1 MLVTSEVPSGLRE
14 YHSGGRSQK
23 QTKMG
28 SEMRHMDKFF
38 SRTTVTEPLKK
49 VINIVPADTLT
60 LNWGDKSPPFARAR
74 KLCEKKR
81 QKIEKQIHVFVY
93 LEHIKQHKMAQ

>member
-23 QTKMG
+23 QIKMG

-74 KLCEKKR
+74 KLWKKTA
-81 QKIEKQIHVFVY
+81 KIEKQIHVFVY